1 MLRILLMMIL
11 TDERMKSPVY
21 CREMLLPEQCFHCH
35 RNKCTL
41 RIYLSPA
48 EICSLQNVMKV
59 QFGVTRI
66 LFLLHIS
73 FSSVHVQEDVISLLW
88 KYDIPIVS
96 FLFCIIF
103 ILKRGLFYFISPSP
117 PTAFMCDW

>member
-1 MLRILLMMIL
+1 MMIL

-117 PTAFMCDW
+117 PTAFMCYW